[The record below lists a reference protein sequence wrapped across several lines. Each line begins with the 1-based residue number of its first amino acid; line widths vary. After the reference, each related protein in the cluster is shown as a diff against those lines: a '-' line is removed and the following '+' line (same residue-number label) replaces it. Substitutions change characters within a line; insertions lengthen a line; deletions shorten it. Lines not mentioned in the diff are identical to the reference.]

1 MDTSNAIQAKDL
13 AEQYL
18 AMRAAGML
26 SGIPIDPEI
35 QPEDTDLQPQP
46 VINPYGRMGPAP
58 TVGYEPGNMV
68 GASVNPAL

>member
-1 MDTSNAIQAKDL
+1 MDSSNAIQAKGL
-13 AEQYL
+13 AEKYL

-35 QPEDTDLQPQP
+35 QPVDTDLQPQP
-46 VINPYGRMGPAP
+46 IINPYGRIGPAP